1 VARSEN
7 RQLSITAKLIDLMTK
22 PLGQM
27 QGKFLAFGKAIID
40 RSKGILSS
48 VFNLRN
54 AVIGLATSFLSLS
67 SIKSFGEQADALL
80 KLSASTGD
88 TVENLSELQA
98 SFELAGV
105 GAEDFGG
112 VLKALETQ
120 ARKARTDGTD
130 KLQNAFADLGIS
142 IEDLRT
148 LGPSQ
153 LFEKMAAGLEKYSTA
168 QEKTVA
174 LGKVLPKQFLDL
186 LPVLGNGLRK
196 FQDGIRDARDSGATV
211 TQQQAEVAERLND
224 SLTKIQISLGN
235 VARSLI
241 EQFGPQAIAI
251 FERLAKGITS
261 NRDGIIAIAKAV
273 GEGLVKAFGLA
284 SEAVIGLIAAVE
296 KIPGV
301 DLIDE
306 KATRSRIA
314 AIKSDLRDLSEARS
328 GTSTARTNEILSIL
342 GDPDQVRE
350 IGQARVRRLRAELE
364 ELQDEIVNARNKRW
378 VERLA
383 ATEQDKRAELA
394 DLEVTLDQGLAGA
407 IRKSRDKLAAQLDQA
422 AASVRNAGITEAPAA
437 EPQSTPSV
445 FNTKNV
451 QRDLE
456 NVGNA
461 AKDAGEK
468 ARVAFGGDFWEGF
481 SDGTK
486 NAIAEITDFGR
497 AGQAAANQILTG
509 GFNGLSDAFADALT
523 GTKKLK
529 DALKDFARSFVQ
541 DLARIITRLII
552 VRSLSSIFNPGGGTG
567 GIALEKG
574 GVVQGNMGTPVRAF
588 AAGGVTNGPTLA
600 LFGEGRNR
608 EAFVPLPDNRTIPVT
623 LTGGG
628 GGDTHVHF
636 NVSAID
642 ARSVQQM
649 LLEQGPTIAA
659 VVAERAG
666 SRTKFRQDLSKAVR

>member
-1 VARSEN
+1 MARSEN
-7 RQLSITAKLIDLMTK
+7 RQLSITAKLIDLMTR

-67 SIKSFGEQADALL
+67 AIKSFGEQADALL

-105 GAEDFGG
+105 GAEDFGT

-120 ARKARTDGTD
+120 ARKARIEGTD
-130 KLQNAFADLGIS
+130 KLQGAFADLGIS
-142 IEDLRT
+142 IADLRT

-168 QEKTVA
+168 QEKSVA

-186 LPVLGNGLRK
+186 LPVLGNGLKK
-196 FQDGIRDARDSGATV
+196 FQDSIRDARDSGATV

-251 FERLAKGITS
+251 FERLAKEITS
-261 NRDGIIAIAKAV
+261 NRDGILAIAKAV

-284 SEAVIGLIAAVE
+284 SEAVIGLIAAIE

-306 KATRSRIA
+306 AATRSKIA

-328 GTSTARTNEILSIL
+328 GTSTARANEILAII
-342 GDPDQVRE
+342 GDPEQVRE
-350 IGQARVRRLRAELE
+350 IGQARVRRLRLELE
-364 ELQDEIVNARNKRW
+364 ELQDEIINARNKRW

-383 ATEQDKRAELA
+383 ATEQERLAELA
-394 DLEVTLDQGLAGA
+394 ELEVALDQGLAGA
-407 IRKSRDKLAAQLDQA
+407 IRQSRDKLASQLDQA
-422 AASVRNAGITEAPAA
+422 AASVRNSGIAEAPAV
-437 EPQSTPSV
+437 EQQITTSV
-445 FNTKNV
+445 FNAPKAV
-451 QRDLE
+451 QDLKD
-456 NVGNA
+456 VADA
-461 AKDAGEK
+461 AEDAGEK
-468 ARVAFGGDFWEGF
+468 TQKAFAGDFFEGF
-481 SDGTK
+481 SKGTK
-486 NAIAEITDFGR
+486 NAIAEITDFGK
-497 AGQAAANQILTG
+497 AGEAAGNRIIEG

-529 DALKDFARSFVQ
+529 DALKDFARSFVS
-541 DLARIITRLII
+541 DLARIITRLLI
-552 VRSLSSIFNPGGGTG
+552 VRSLSSIFGGGG
-567 GIALEKG
+567 GGGVALEKG

-588 AAGGVTNGPTLA
+588 ATGGVTNGPTMA

-623 LTGGG
+623 LTGGST
-628 GGDTHVHF
+628 GGDTHVYF

-649 LLEQGPTIAA
+649 LIEQGSTIAS

-666 SRTKFRQDLSKAVR
+666 SRTKFRQDLAKATR

>member
-1 VARSEN
+1 MARSEN
-7 RQLSITAKLIDLMTK
+7 RQLSITAKLIDLMTR

-67 SIKSFGEQADALL
+67 AIKSFGEQADALL

-120 ARKARTDGTD
+120 ARKARTEGTD
-130 KLQNAFADLGIS
+130 KLKGAFADLGIS

-168 QEKTVA
+168 QEKSVA

-186 LPVLGNGLRK
+186 LTPLGKGLK
-196 FQDGIRDARDSGATV
+196 AFQDGIRDARDSGATV
-211 TQQQAEVAERLND
+211 TQKQAEVAERLND
-224 SLTKIQISLGN
+224 SLSKIKIALGG
-235 VARSLI
+235 VARGLI
-241 EQFGPQAIAI
+241 EVFGDKAIAI
-251 FERLAKGITS
+251 FERLAKEITN
-261 NRDGIIAIAKAV
+261 NRDGILAIAKAV
-273 GEGLVKAFGLA
+273 GEGLVRAFGLA
-284 SEAVIGLIAAVE
+284 ADAVIGLVGAIE
-296 KIPGV
+296 SIPGV

-306 KATRSRIA
+306 KATRSKIA

-328 GTSTARTNEILSIL
+328 GTSTARANEILAII
-342 GDPDQVRE
+342 GDPEQVRE
-350 IGQARVRRLRAELE
+350 IGQARVRRLRLELE
-364 ELQDEIVNARNKRW
+364 ELQDEIINARNKRW

-383 ATEQDKRAELA
+383 ATEQEKLAELA
-394 DLEVTLDQGLAGA
+394 NLEVKLDQGLAGA
-407 IRKSRDKLAAQLDQA
+407 IRQSRDKLASQLNQA
-422 AASVRNAGITEAPAA
+422 AASVRNSGVAEAPAV
-437 EPQSTPSV
+437 EQQITTSV
-445 FNTKNV
+445 FNAPKAIS
-451 QRDLE
+451 DLKD
-456 NVGNA
+456 V
-461 AKDAGEK
+461 KDA
-468 ARVAFGGDFWEGF
+468 ARDTSEEVKRAFSGDFWEGF
-481 SDGTK
+481 SKGTM

-497 AGQAAANQILTG
+497 AGQAAANQLIEG
-509 GFNGLSDAFADALT
+509 GFNGLSDAFADALLQ
-523 GTKKLK
+523 TKSLK
-529 DALKDFARSFVQ
+529 EALKDFARSFLS

-552 VRSLSSIFNPGGGTG
+552 VRALSSIFGSTETPAATSGGGASAATLGASSASLGPSQALGLGSTPRTKRLQLGSSG
-567 GIALEKG
+567 GIPMA
-574 GVVQGNMGTPVRAF
+574 TSSASS
-588 AAGGVTNGPTLA
+588 AAAPS
-600 LFGEGRNR
+600 
-608 EAFVPLPDNRTIPVT
+608 
-623 LTGGG
+623 G

-636 NVSAID
+636 HINAID
-642 ARSVQQM
+642 AKSVQQM

-666 SRTKFRQDLSKAVR
+666 SRTKFRQDLTKAVR

>member
-7 RQLSITAKLIDLMTK
+7 RQLSITAKLIDLMTR

-48 VFNLRN
+48 VFSLRN

-67 SIKSFGEQADALL
+67 AIKSFGEQADALL

-105 GAEDFGG
+105 GAEDFGT

-120 ARKARTDGTD
+120 ARKARTEGTD
-130 KLQNAFADLGIS
+130 KLKGAFADLGIS

-153 LFEKMAAGLEKYSTA
+153 LFEKMAAGLEKYTTA

-186 LPVLGNGLRK
+186 LPVLGNGLQK

-211 TQQQAEVAERLND
+211 TQQQAAVAERLND
-224 SLTKIQISLGN
+224 SLTKIQIAIGG

-241 EQFGPQAIAI
+241 EQFGPAAIAL
-251 FERLAKGITS
+251 FERLAKEITN
-261 NRDGIIAIAKAV
+261 NRDGILAIAKAV
-273 GEGLVKAFGLA
+273 GEGLVRAFGLA
-284 SEAVIGLIAAVE
+284 ADAVIGLVGAIE
-296 KIPGV
+296 SIPGI

-328 GTSTARTNEILSIL
+328 GTSTTRANEILGIL

-350 IGQARVRRLRAELE
+350 IGQARVRRLRLELE

-383 ATEQDKRAELA
+383 ATEQEKLAELA
-394 DLEVTLDQGLAGA
+394 NLEVKLDQGLAGA
-407 IRKSRDKLAAQLDQA
+407 IRQSRDKLASQLNQA
-422 AASVRNAGITEAPAA
+422 AASVQSSGATEAPAI
-437 EPQSTPSV
+437 EQQITTSV
-445 FNTKNV
+445 FNAPKV
-451 QRDLE
+451 LQDLKDIE
-456 NVGNA
+456 DA
-461 AKDAGEK
+461 AEDTSSKVK
-468 ARVAFGGDFWEGF
+468 RAFSGDFWEGF
-481 SDGTK
+481 SQGTK

-497 AGQAAANQILTG
+497 AGQAAANQLIEG
-509 GFNGLSDAFADALT
+509 GFNGLSDAFADALLQ
-523 GTKKLK
+523 TKSLK
-529 DALKDFARSFVQ
+529 EALKDFARSFLS
-541 DLARIITRLII
+541 DIARIITRLII
-552 VRSLSSIFNPGGGTG
+552 VRSLSSVFGGGG
-567 GIALEKG
+567 GNGVALEKG
-574 GVVQGNMGTPVRAF
+574 GVVQGTMGTPVQAF

-600 LFGEGRNR
+600 YFGEGRNR

-666 SRTKFRQDLSKAVR
+666 SRTKFRQDMAKATR